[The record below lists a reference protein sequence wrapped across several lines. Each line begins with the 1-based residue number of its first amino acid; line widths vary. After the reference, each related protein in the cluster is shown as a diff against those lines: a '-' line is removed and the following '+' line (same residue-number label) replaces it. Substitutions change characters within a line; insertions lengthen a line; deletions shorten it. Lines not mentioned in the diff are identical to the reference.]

1 MNDHFFHYDEFN
13 PYCLFKALARN
24 IWVVLLLCISTVLC
38 YSAYSKL
45 TYEAR
50 YTSSATF
57 MVSAKDSSSAYNSL
71 TTTQSMA
78 NVFAEVF
85 QSNVL
90 RDKVKENMEQD
101 ASSWTIKTSTV
112 PETNLLI
119 VSVTSPTPD
128 LSFRVLQLV
137 IEHYSS
143 ISDYI
148 FSNAQL
154 EVIRDP
160 IIPVVPVNPLNL
172 KKNYPLLLVFS
183 GFLSIALIVFLHLMR
198 DTVQTTK
205 AARRKLDARLL
216 RSVRH
221 EARNK
226 TTRSRVTKKHI
237 APLINGPLISKNFI
251 EDNLS
256 LCSTVEYHA
265 RKRKQQV
272 ILVTSAGENEGK
284 STVAANLALS
294 LAQKGKKVVILDCDF
309 RKPSMHLIFENP
321 ISKEQS
327 LPTFLL
333 SEQLDSND
341 FLIPLSKHG
350 ITVGFSHSNIK
361 HISRLVN
368 NKNLQVLLKQLRQQV
383 DYIIM
388 DTPPMLVASDAEAL
402 ALLSDAAVMVVRTD
416 FLQTTAI
423 NDCLDKLRKA
433 TPDLCGVVLNNHR
446 THIF

>member
-1 MNDHFFHYDEFN
+1 
-13 PYCLFKALARN
+13 
-24 IWVVLLLCISTVLC
+24 
-38 YSAYSKL
+38 
-45 TYEAR
+45 
-50 YTSSATF
+50 

-90 RDKVKENMEQD
+90 RNKIEENMEQD
-101 ASSWTIKTSTV
+101 TSDWTIKTSTV

-119 VSVTSPTPD
+119 VSVTSATPD

-172 KKNYPLLLVFS
+172 RKHYPTLLILSGLFS
-183 GFLSIALIVFLHLMR
+183 MAMIVFLHLIR
-198 DTVQTTK
+198 DTIQTTK

-216 RSVRH
+216 RSIRH
-221 EARNK
+221 ETRNK
-226 TTRSRVTKKHI
+226 TTRSRVTRKHI

-294 LAQKGKKVVILDCDF
+294 LAQKGKKVVLLDCDF

-321 ISKEQS
+321 IAKEES

-333 SEQLDSND
+333 SDHPDSSD
-341 FLIPLSKHG
+341 CLHPLSKHG
-350 ITVGFSHSNIK
+350 VTVGFSHSNIK

-368 NKNLQVLLKQLRQQV
+368 NRKLKTLLEQLRKQV
-383 DYIIM
+383 DYIVM

-402 ALLSDAAVMVVRTD
+402 ALLSDTAVMVVRTD
-416 FLQTTAI
+416 FLQATAI

-446 THIF
+446 TNIF